1 MAVQRGLVLLCLLP
15 LAFARY
21 DALVSGALFEGVN
34 TASPDA
40 DAISVFKDY
49 KNHADAVASILLTKA
64 KESDFDPHDG
74 IHTFPETY
82 FSFLENAAS
91 FPAFYHQGREDEQY
105 ALRLKGGDNGQL
117 LDEIADKYLQKPP
130 SSSLPSYRDSA
141 DRGEKKESE
150 RGLRIRQAFRELI
163 PVTVEKAEWKDWA
176 LSLVTI
182 QKPLGSDNI
191 TFELAH
197 VRLSI
202 SRDDRTGR
210 AVIGP
215 QEATLV
221 KSSYSV
227 MGRYISFYSNEI
239 AKFIE
244 KATVDEFLRAMTT
257 RKHRKLVPVKEDSE
271 GYRGFMQNHQQSQ
284 QESFRS

>member
-1 MAVQRGLVLLCLLP
+1 MAVHRGLVLLCLLP

-64 KESDFDPHDG
+64 KESDFDPRDG
-74 IHTFPETY
+74 IHTIPETY

-91 FPAFYHQGREDEQY
+91 FPAFFHRGQEDEQH
-105 ALRLKGGDNGQL
+105 ALRLKGGDNDQL
-117 LDEIADKYLQKPP
+117 LDEITDKYLQKP
-130 SSSLPSYRDSA
+130 SSFSLPSPKGSKNKR
-141 DRGEKKESE
+141 EEE
-150 RGLRIRQAFRELI
+150 RALRIRQAFRELI
-163 PVTVEKAEWKDWA
+163 PATVEKAEWKDWA

-197 VRLSI
+197 VRLEI

-227 MGRYISFYSNEI
+227 MGSYISFYSNEI

-257 RKHRKLVPVKEDSE
+257 RQHRKLVPVKDDPED
-271 GYRGFMQNHQQSQ
+271 YRGFMQNQQSQ